1 MGTFRSSAEADR
13 GQGGGGHVHDLQKRD
28 ANSQLAFLSFAMAL
42 LNTIVNVISAVNN
55 NNNNN
60 IDNNNNNMN
69 TNMNMVMSSNKRSLE
84 RSLGEA
90 LTDWSS
96 AAGEARSSRLEG
108 KLKEVGEDPT
118 ARVILGA
125 EHWLTDKVEENP
137 ACVERILCESF
148 KRTESTSGLA
158 YLLFTFVNSAAGGLL
173 VELLEGTSSVSMES
187 LTNAARSGRDLG
199 DCGRVG
205 CPALDRLSRTIDD
218 WDLPII
224 GSII

>member
-55 NNNNN
+55 NN
-60 IDNNNNNMN
+60 

-84 RSLGEA
+84 RSLGDA

-108 KLKEVGEDPT
+108 KLKEVGEDLT
-118 ARVILGA
+118 ARVFIGA

-158 YLLFTFVNSAAGGLL
+158 YLLFTFVNSAASGLL
-173 VELLEGTSSVSMES
+173 VELLEDTSSVSMES

>member
-1 MGTFRSSAEADR
+1 MG
-13 GQGGGGHVHDLQKRD
+13 
-28 ANSQLAFLSFAMAL
+28 SFAMAL

-55 NNNNN
+55 NNNN
-60 IDNNNNNMN
+60 

-84 RSLGEA
+84 RSLGDA

-108 KLKEVGEDPT
+108 KLKEVGEDLT
-118 ARVILGA
+118 ARVLLEA

-158 YLLFTFVNSAAGGLL
+158 YLLFTFVK
-173 VELLEGTSSVSMES
+173 
-187 LTNAARSGRDLG
+187 LG
-199 DCGRVG
+199 SEWIFKFL
-205 CPALDRLSRTIDD
+205 ASILS
-218 WDLPII
+218 
-224 GSII
+224 